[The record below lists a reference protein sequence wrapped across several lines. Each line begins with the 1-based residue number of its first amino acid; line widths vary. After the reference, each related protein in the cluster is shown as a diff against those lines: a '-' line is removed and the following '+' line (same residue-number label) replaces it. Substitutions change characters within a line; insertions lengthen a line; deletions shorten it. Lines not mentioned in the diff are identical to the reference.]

1 MKIKKKGAVWMAGSI
16 TTYTNKTF
24 TPSDPQPE
32 AICIEDIAHA
42 LSLLCR
48 GNGHCR
54 TFYSV
59 GQHCLA
65 CAREAEARGYS
76 PKVVLAALL
85 HDASECYLSDVP
97 HPYKAAM
104 PEYVREED
112 RIMTLIYEKFL
123 GSQPTAEEA
132 AQVKDIDRAL
142 MFSDLEALLH
152 GVHHPEAENLLLKV
166 DYTVRPFSQ
175 VEEEYLALYKKLE
188 TVIR

>member
-1 MKIKKKGAVWMAGSI
+1 MAGSI

-24 TPSDPQPE
+24 TPSDPQPSSL
-32 AICIEDIAHA
+32 CIEDIAHA

-48 GNGHCR
+48 GNGHCSS
-54 TFYSV
+54 FYSV

-65 CAREAEARGYS
+65 CAREAAARGYS
-76 PKVVLAALL
+76 PSVVLMALL

-112 RIMTLIYEKFL
+112 KIMALIYAKFL

-132 AQVKDIDRAL
+132 AQVKAIDRAL
-142 MFSDLEALLH
+142 MYSDLEALLH
-152 GVHHPEAENLLLKV
+152 GGHQAEADTLLLPV
-166 DYTVRPFSQ
+166 DYTVRSFAA
-175 VEEEYLALYKKLE
+175 VEQEYLAAYNRLKKVVRN
-188 TVIR
+188 T